1 MTSGAEMS
9 DQVEPSADVRDSIA
23 LEREAEQLRQERET
37 FNQLKVQDNR
47 WFLLR
52 LVMGSVAVVLFP
64 AIMFVCTWIIFHH
77 QDFSSATVTVATTGL
92 LGDSLG
98 LVIAI
103 WKLVL
108 GTRGPERLAPVT
120 QAPTRSGQR

>member
-1 MTSGAEMS
+1 MS

-23 LEREAEQLRQERET
+23 LEREAERLRQERET
-37 FNQLKVQDNR
+37 FNQQKLQDSR

-64 AIMFVCTWIIFHH
+64 AIMFVCTWIIFHY
-77 QDFSSATVTVATTGL
+77 QSFSPATVTVATTGL

-98 LVIAI
+98 LVIAV
-103 WKLVL
+103 WRLVL
-108 GTRGPERLAPVT
+108 GARGPERLAPVT
-120 QAPTRSGQR
+120 LPPTRSGKQ

>member
-1 MTSGAEMS
+1 MT
-9 DQVEPSADVRDSIA
+9 DQIEPSAEIRDSIA
-23 LEREAEQLRQERET
+23 LERETERLRQERET
-37 FNQLKVQDNR
+37 FNQQKVQDGR

-64 AIMFVCTWIIFHH
+64 AIMLVCTWIIFHYH
-77 QDFSSATVTVATTGL
+77 DFSAATVTVATTGL

-108 GTRGPERLAPVT
+108 GTRGPE
-120 QAPTRSGQR
+120 